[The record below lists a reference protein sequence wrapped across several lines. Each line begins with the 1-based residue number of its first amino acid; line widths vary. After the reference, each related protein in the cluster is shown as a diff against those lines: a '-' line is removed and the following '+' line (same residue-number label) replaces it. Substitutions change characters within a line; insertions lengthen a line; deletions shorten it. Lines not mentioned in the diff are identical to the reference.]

1 MQKSMSSIALPLV
14 LWAAIGCGV
23 PDEEAFA
30 NAVVTSALQTNENG
44 GVGKEV
50 VDTLADTCVDDP
62 EEVARNAA
70 ARPSVAFIPSSCLD
84 KSADG
89 NRIHAELSE
98 CRGRFGRVT
107 VEGGLDAVIDN
118 IGDCRLHA
126 EVWDSGD
133 LVANGKPLEYQA
145 SAYVRLLDDV
155 RDIDW
160 SAQFSGTT
168 RRGQHI
174 EQSSHLA
181 VLADA
186 ASCVVIDGSAEGR
199 VGKWDYT
206 LDIEGL
212 AVCPDRCPSR
222 GTVRARADGGRRER
236 SLTVVFD
243 GTTTAKVTG
252 SNGDELDVEM
262 ICGPSDDER

>member
-1 MQKSMSSIALPLV
+1 MWKSVSWIAVPLALPTV
-14 LWAAIGCGV
+14 VGCGL

-30 NAVVTSALQTNENG
+30 NAVVTSALLTNENG

-50 VDTLADTCVDDP
+50 IDTLADTCVDDP
-62 EEVARNAA
+62 EAVARDAA
-70 ARPSVAFIPSSCLD
+70 ARPSVAFIPSSCVD

-89 NRIHAELSE
+89 NTIHAELSE

-133 LVANGKPLEYQA
+133 LTANGKPLDYQA
-145 SAYVRLLDDV
+145 SAYVRLLDDI

-160 SAQFSGTT
+160 SAEFSGTT

-174 EQSSHLA
+174 EQSSHLV
-181 VLADA
+181 VLADTA
-186 ASCVVIDGSAEGR
+186 NCVSIDGSAEGR

-206 LDIEGL
+206 LDIEDL

-222 GTVRARADGGRRER
+222 GTVRAHADAGRRDR

-243 GTTTAKVTG
+243 GSTTAKVTG

-262 ICGPSDDER
+262 ICGPAE